1 MEEDLAQDHPEI
13 TRLAFRCG
21 YLGDRFY
28 GSQVQSGARTVEG
41 EFITAC
47 LRLSLFSDPR
57 SGRFHAAGRTDRGVH
72 ARAQVF
78 CISTP
83 FPQRAVNLLRY
94 HLPADLW
101 VTGFARVAPG
111 FHPRHGAIHRT
122 YRYFFGESCLDVQSM
137 DRAARA
143 FEGTYD
149 FSLFARPDGRAP
161 VRTVLS
167 ARVFEESGIAV
178 FEVRAES
185 FLWHMVRYMASAL
198 RLIGTGEAD
207 EKLVSSRLSGD
218 PCGRLSPAPPG
229 GLVLWDVAYGFSFHP
244 LDPGKRACMYLER
257 EYISSRVRACVA
269 AHLADDA
276 CPCESMAPLR
286 EEIP

>member
-41 EFITAC
+41 EFIAAC

-57 SGRFHAAGRTDRGVH
+57 SGRFQAAGRTDRGVH
-72 ARAQVF
+72 ARGQVF

-83 FPQRAVNLLRY
+83 FPERAVNLLRY

-101 VTGFARVAPG
+101 VTGFARVDPG

-122 YRYFFGESCLDVQSM
+122 YRYFFYETCLDVQSM
-137 DRAARA
+137 DQAARA

-167 ARVFEESGIAV
+167 ARVFEESGIVV
-178 FEVRAES
+178 FEVCAES
-185 FLWHMVRYMASAL
+185 FRWHMVRYMASAL
-198 RLIGTGEAD
+198 RLVGTGEAD

-244 LDPGKRACMYLER
+244 LDPGKRARMYLER
-257 EYISSRVRACVA
+257 EYLSSRVRACVA
-269 AHLADDA
+269 AHLADES
-276 CPCESMAPLR
+276 CPCESWASPR